1 MYCIF
6 NLLIKNFIMD
16 KKLLEKYLNNNCSE
30 EELEIVLN
38 WLINSGSLNE
48 CTNLLYSLWNEIHEE
63 DAGSAADFEKILH
76 KIHHEINVRDSKSL
90 MEEADNNLIRYNRKK
105 YLLRIIRNVAA
116 ILFLPVL
123 GFGLSM
129 LNKYQSSHNSYVAA
143 LGTTNQVFSSAD
155 AITKINLPD
164 SSVVW
169 LNHSSS
175 LRYPSV
181 FIGDQ
186 RLVEL
191 EGEGFFEVSS
201 NPDKPF
207 IVNTGK
213 IQVVAHGTI
222 FNVMAY
228 PEENRVETSLIKG
241 EVDLREIKQ
250 LGKTEILYKMNPSD
264 LAVYD
269 KTSNSINTR
278 TIKDDRY
285 FSWKNGK
292 MVLTD
297 EPMTEV
303 IRKISRWF
311 NVDISIGDPRLNDL
325 TLTATFVNET
335 LPEVLELLSH
345 VYPVGYTIS
354 DRAAVDDGTF
364 TKRKVF
370 LYYKI

>member
-1 MYCIF
+1 
-6 NLLIKNFIMD
+6 MD
-16 KKLLEKYLNNNCSE
+16 KKLLEKFLNNNCSE
-30 EELEIVLN
+30 KELKIVVTWLLN
-38 WLINSGSLNE
+38 STSMTD

-63 DAGSAADFEKILH
+63 DTGSSVDFEKILN

-90 MEEADNNLIRYNRKK
+90 TEEADNILIKYNRKK
-105 YLLRIIRNVAA
+105 YFLRIIRNVAA

-129 LNKYQSSHNSYVAA
+129 ASKYQSSHNSYVAA

-191 EGEGFFEVSS
+191 VGEGFFEVVS

-207 IVNTGK
+207 IVNASK
-213 IQVVAHGTI
+213 IQVVAYGTT

-228 PEENRVETSLIKG
+228 PEEAIVETSLLKG
-241 EVDLREIKQ
+241 KVEIRETEQ
-250 LGKTEILYKMNPSD
+250 EGKPEILYKMNPSD
-264 LAVYD
+264 IAVYD
-269 KTSNSINTR
+269 KTSYSINTR
-278 TIKDDRY
+278 KIKNDRY
-285 FSWKNGK
+285 FSWKNGNL
-292 MVLTD
+292 VLTA

-303 IRKISRWF
+303 IKKLSRWF
-311 NVDISIGDPRLNDL
+311 NVNISIGDSRLNDL
-325 TLTATFVNET
+325 TLTATFENET
-335 LPEVLELLSH
+335 LPQVLELLSY

-354 DRAAVDDGTF
+354 DREAVGDGTF
-364 TKRKVF
+364 TKREVL
-370 LYYKI
+370 LYYNDKNKPKK